1 MAERRLARVF
11 VWKQGAEPDPDYVQ
25 QVLLAAVPE
34 ARRPGGEYAVTGEA
48 APADWPA
55 DFWSFALPRLR
66 QGTDWTNPARYEL
79 AGWTGTDSR
88 SGSRLF
94 VVSVYERP
102 QPGAASAAAM
112 AAQATPP
119 PPASPAPAEPPPAPP
134 TPAQTLPAA
143 PAPVRAPEPPP
154 AAPAQSTPVPPASTD
169 TIVPAAATRPA
180 PGAAPAT
187 AGPSTL
193 PPGMGYGAPPAG
205 FPVDTTGAAA
215 RTPAWGTTPA
225 VSTAPATTVYPPPAA
240 PPAPPSGY
248 APAPTAGYPAPG
260 YAPPPNP
267 GYPAAPAGA
276 YPAGGYPST
285 PPAAVPAQQAP
296 GYLLPASPSYAYPD
310 QTGITADELAGVG
323 RFYVGLWPRVVAGLL
338 DLVLI
343 GMLELTLVLAV
354 ILIGR
359 RLNNGAN
366 ADLVATLL
374 GCVTVVV
381 GLGVMV
387 IYLADFWA
395 WRGQTPGAMMMGHK
409 VVTANGVKPSL
420 GRAALRAIGYIM
432 SLLTLGIGL
441 LVALSDER
449 KQAMHDRMAGTFVV
463 PVQPP
468 PGPRPAGL
476 PGYPPAESGAAAPPA
491 QIPAPAPS
499 VPAPAAGPV
508 ASAYALAPAA
518 PATTPGYPVS
528 TVLPAVPQAEPA
540 IVAPPVPPAQ
550 AQAPAEP
557 DHGAGAQFRRG
568 LELLAEGTREPGG
581 DRTLLIVEPEAGQAA
596 TAAFNAAAAADPG
609 AAIYRYF
616 VGVARRYGE
625 GYPAAQGEF
634 DRARQID
641 PGYWEAQMQ
650 SFFGPRWHDAFA
662 YPAWSARAAAL
673 TGVLRAL
680 LPPRPGSRLV
690 IVREG
695 GARTVAVLCHTRRD
709 SWKRPP
715 TADMP
720 ARIELVPSATPSGL
734 IVALYVAL
742 RDDPQNPYRG
752 ETFINPAEAP
762 GPDDDATQLGQNLI
776 LQLARQSHTYLIFAD
791 ETGTLLLNRQ
801 LVFDAPTRHNLSQVA
816 TQVQAVAYQAIER
829 NQPMSLGQFQ
839 EAARWHIQ
847 QFPLE
852 RVQI

>member
-11 VWKQGAEPDPDYVQ
+11 VWKQGAEPEPDYVQ
-25 QVLLAAVPE
+25 QVLQAAVPE
-34 ARRPGGEYAVTGEA
+34 ARQPGGEYAVTGEA
-48 APADWPA
+48 APAEWPA

-66 QGTDWTNPARYEL
+66 QGTDWTDPARYEL

-94 VVSVYERP
+94 VVSVYDRP
-102 QPGAASAAAM
+102 QSPAAKAAPAT
-112 AAQATPP
+112 ATPP
-119 PPASPAPAEPPPAPP
+119 PAPAPPELPPATSAAARAPEPPLTVPAPP
-134 TPAQTLPAA
+134 TPVPSA
-143 PAPVRAPEPPP
+143 PAV
-154 AAPAQSTPVPPASTD
+154 
-169 TIVPAAATRPA
+169 TIAPAAATP
-180 PGAAPAT
+180 PAT
-187 AGPSTL
+187 AASPAP

-205 FPVDTTGAAA
+205 FPVDSAGAAA
-215 RTPAWGTTPA
+215 RVTAWVPP
-225 VSTAPATTVYPPPAA
+225 STAGSAPATTVYPPPAA
-240 PPAPPSGY
+240 PPAPPAGY
-248 APAPTAGYPAPG
+248 AAAPAAGYPPPG
-260 YAPPPNP
+260 SAQPPGP
-267 GYPAAPAGA
+267 GYPATPGAA
-276 YPAGGYPST
+276 YPTSGY
-285 PPAAVPAQQAP
+285 PPAAPVAPPAQPAP
-296 GYLLPASPSYAYPD
+296 GYLLPASPSYAYPN
-310 QTGITADELAGVG
+310 QTGITPVELAGVG
-323 RFYVGLWPRVVAGLL
+323 RFYVGLGPRLVAGLV

-359 RLNNGAN
+359 RLNDGSNAGALS
-366 ADLVATLL
+366 LVL
-374 GCVTVVV
+374 GCFTVVV
-381 GLGVMV
+381 GLAVLV

-409 VVTANGVKPSL
+409 VVTESGAKPTL
-420 GRAALRAIGYIM
+420 GRATLRAIGYIM

-441 LVALSDER
+441 LIALGDER
-449 KQAMHDRMAGTFVV
+449 KQALHDRMANTFVV

-468 PGPRPAGL
+468 PGPRPVDL
-476 PGYPPAESGAAAPPA
+476 PGYPPGEASAAATTGSAPP
-491 QIPAPAPS
+491 PAPAPAPV
-499 VPAPAAGPV
+499 VPAYTPAPGP
-508 ASAYALAPAA
+508 SPAA
-518 PATTPGYPVS
+518 PAYPVS
-528 TVLPAVPQAEPA
+528 TILPAMPPAEPA
-540 IVAPPVPPAQ
+540 VAAPMAAA
-550 AQAPAEP
+550 AQAPALSEP
-557 DHGAGAQFRRG
+557 DHSAGAQFRRG

-616 VGVARRYGE
+616 VGVGRRYGE
-625 GYPAAQGEF
+625 GYPAAQIEF

-641 PGYWEAQMQ
+641 PSYWEAQMQ
-650 SFFGPRWHDAFA
+650 SFFGPHWHDAFA

-673 TGVLRAL
+673 SGVLRAL

-690 IVREG
+690 IVRES

-720 ARIELVPSATPSGL
+720 ARIELVPSATPTGL

-752 ETFINPAEAP
+752 ETFVNPAEAP

-801 LVFDAPTRHNLSQVA
+801 LVFDAATRQNLTQVA

-852 RVQI
+852 RVQV

>member
-1 MAERRLARVF
+1 APLA
-11 VWKQGAEPDPDYVQ
+11 
-25 QVLLAAVPE
+25 
-34 ARRPGGEYAVTGEA
+34 
-48 APADWPA
+48 
-55 DFWSFALPRLR
+55 
-66 QGTDWTNPARYEL
+66 
-79 AGWTGTDSR
+79 
-88 SGSRLF
+88 
-94 VVSVYERP
+94 
-102 QPGAASAAAM
+102 
-112 AAQATPP
+112 AAQA
-119 PPASPAPAEPPPAPP
+119 S
-134 TPAQTLPAA
+134 
-143 PAPVRAPEPPP
+143 
-154 AAPAQSTPVPPASTD
+154 
-169 TIVPAAATRPA
+169 
-180 PGAAPAT
+180 
-187 AGPSTL
+187 
-193 PPGMGYGAPPAG
+193 
-205 FPVDTTGAAA
+205 
-215 RTPAWGTTPA
+215 
-225 VSTAPATTVYPPPAA
+225 
-240 PPAPPSGY
+240 
-248 APAPTAGYPAPG
+248 
-260 YAPPPNP
+260 
-267 GYPAAPAGA
+267 
-276 YPAGGYPST
+276 
-285 PPAAVPAQQAP
+285 
-296 GYLLPASPSYAYPD
+296 
-310 QTGITADELAGVG
+310 
-323 RFYVGLWPRVVAGLL
+323 
-338 DLVLI
+338 
-343 GMLELTLVLAV
+343 
-354 ILIGR
+354 
-359 RLNNGAN
+359 
-366 ADLVATLL
+366 
-374 GCVTVVV
+374 
-381 GLGVMV
+381 
-387 IYLADFWA
+387 
-395 WRGQTPGAMMMGHK
+395 
-409 VVTANGVKPSL
+409 
-420 GRAALRAIGYIM
+420 
-432 SLLTLGIGL
+432 
-441 LVALSDER
+441 
-449 KQAMHDRMAGTFVV
+449 
-463 PVQPP
+463 
-468 PGPRPAGL
+468 
-476 PGYPPAESGAAAPPA
+476 
-491 QIPAPAPS
+491 
-499 VPAPAAGPV
+499 
-508 ASAYALAPAA
+508 
-518 PATTPGYPVS
+518 
-528 TVLPAVPQAEPA
+528 
-540 IVAPPVPPAQ
+540 Q

-557 DHGAGAQFRRG
+557 DHSAGAQFRRG

-695 GARTVAVLCHTRRD
+695 GARTVSVLCHTRRD

-801 LVFDAPTRHNLSQVA
+801 LVFDAATRHNLDQVA

>member
-25 QVLLAAVPE
+25 QVLQAAVPE

-48 APADWPA
+48 APAEWPA

-66 QGTDWTNPARYEL
+66 QGTDWTDPARYEL

-102 QPGAASAAAM
+102 QTTAASAAAST
-112 AAQATPP
+112 AQA
-119 PPASPAPAEPPPAPP
+119 AAPS
-134 TPAQTLPAA
+134 PAA
-143 PAPVRAPEPPP
+143 PAAAEIPPAPTVAPETPPAAPLAARAPASPP
-154 AAPAQSTPVPPASTD
+154 AAPAESTLIPPAAAV
-169 TIVPAAATRPA
+169 TIAPAAATPPATGAPA
-180 PGAAPAT
+180 PTRTPAAP
-187 AGPSTL
+187 

-205 FPVDTTGAAA
+205 FPVDTTEAAA
-215 RTPAWGTTPA
+215 RGPAWGAAPA
-225 VSTAPATTVYPPPAA
+225 AGAPPATTVYPPPA
-240 PPAPPSGY
+240 PPPGY
-248 APAPTAGYPAPG
+248 PPAPTAGYPAPG
-260 YAPPPNP
+260 YAPPPGP
-267 GYPAAPAGA
+267 GYAATPGAAYPTAGYPPAPPAAAPA
-276 YPAGGYPST
+276 
-285 PPAAVPAQQAP
+285 QQGP
-296 GYLLPASPSYAYPD
+296 GYLLPASPSYAYPN

-323 RFYVGLWPRVVAGLL
+323 RFYVGLGPRLVAGLV

-359 RLNNGAN
+359 RVNTGSN
-366 ADLVATLL
+366 ADLIAAVL
-374 GCVTVVV
+374 GCVTVLV

-409 VVTANGVKPSL
+409 VVTATGVKPSL

-463 PVQPP
+463 PAQPP
-468 PGPRPAGL
+468 PGPRPADL
-476 PGYPPAESGAAAPPA
+476 PGYPPAEAPAAPGAPIPA
-491 QIPAPAPS
+491 PVPPAPAPAP
-499 VPAPAAGPV
+499 VAPAYTPAPA
-508 ASAYALAPAA
+508 SATPA
-518 PATTPGYPVS
+518 YPVS
-528 TVLPAVPQAEPA
+528 TLLPAVPPAEPA
-540 IVAPPVPPAQ
+540 IVAPLA
-550 AQAPAEP
+550 ATQAPSPVEP
-557 DHGAGAQFRRG
+557 DHSAGAQFRRG
-568 LELLAEGTREPGG
+568 LEVLAEGTREPGG

-596 TAAFNAAAAADPG
+596 TAAFTAAAAADPG

-625 GYPAAQGEF
+625 GYPAAQVEF

-662 YPAWSARAAAL
+662 YPAWAARAAAL

-801 LVFDAPTRHNLSQVA
+801 LVFDAATRHNLSQVA
-816 TQVQAVAYQAIER
+816 NQVQAVAYQAIER